1 MIIVRAPYRISLF
14 GGGTDI
20 PEYFSNFGGSVIST
34 TINKYCYISVKNL
47 LKFYEHK
54 YLISWSK
61 IERCN
66 LISDIEHPTTR
77 NILDHFNVSG
87 GIEIHHTGD
96 LPARSGVGSSSAFAV
111 AMSYLMLKKSKN
123 FSEIDKREAALI
135 AYMIERFKNNEFVG
149 LQDQVASSYGGLNHI
164 EFCGSVNQPDFSVN
178 KMSISPEYEVELQ
191 GMMVLLFIG
200 LARNASEIEEKKF
213 ENSESAFKKL
223 HIIRDICNE
232 ALEVMRSQGEILEL
246 GKLLHESWNVK
257 KSLSDNVSNSI
268 INQCYERAMELGAVG
283 GKILGA
289 GGGGF
294 MLFIVP
300 PSKRESFIQGMNL
313 LDVDFQMEKK
323 GVQVVSFSE

>member
-14 GGGTDI
+14 GGGSDI

-34 TINKYCYISVKNL
+34 TINKYCYISIKNL
-47 LKFYEHK
+47 LNFYEHK
-54 YLISWSK
+54 YLISWSR

-66 LISDIEHPTTR
+66 SISDIEHPTTR
-77 NILDHFNVSG
+77 NILDYFNISD

-111 AMSYLMLKKSKN
+111 AMSYIMLKKIYN
-123 FSEIDKREAALI
+123 FSEINKRETALL
-135 AYMIERFKNNEFVG
+135 AYTIERFKNNEFVG
-149 LQDQVASSYGGLNHI
+149 LQDQVAASYGGLNHI
-164 EFCGSVNQPDFSVN
+164 EFFGTIKQPDFSVN
-178 KMSISPEYEVELQ
+178 KMNITSEYEMALQ

-213 ENSESAFKKL
+213 ENSDAAFKKL
-223 HIIRDICNE
+223 HVVREICNE
-232 ALEVMRSQGEILEL
+232 ALGVMRSQGEILEL

-257 KSLSDNVSNSI
+257 KSLSENVSNSK
-268 INQCYERAMELGAVG
+268 INQCYDRAMELGAVG

-300 PSKRESFIQGMNL
+300 PNKRKSFIEGMNL
-313 LDVDFQMEKK
+313 LNVDFEMEKQ
-323 GVQVVSFSE
+323 GVQIVSFSE